1 MIPEKQKYRVQLCQ
15 MCDLFKQSI
24 HNNRSTVGAM
34 RRIKACEQLRKGT
47 QTEAEANPV

>member
-47 QTEAEANPV
+47 QAEADPF